1 VERKKEKG
9 RETAIFSRAGNMQ
22 KYNAHHQSSSNKK
35 IWLGPSE
42 TYEMYE
48 SNSKIAAPSPAPI
61 FVRTDYDDERFTMKR
76 PEPVRRAIPI
86 SAIIA
91 ISIGIPVIV
100 IVAIFVAVW
109 LQELG
114 ILSL

>member
-1 VERKKEKG
+1 
-9 RETAIFSRAGNMQ
+9 
-22 KYNAHHQSSSNKK
+22 
-35 IWLGPSE
+35 
-42 TYEMYE
+42 MYE
-48 SNSKIAAPSPAPI
+48 SNSHKSASPPAPI
-61 FVRTDYDDERFTMKR
+61 FVRTDYDDDMLTMKR
-76 PEPVRRAIPI
+76 PAPTHRAIPI

-91 ISIGIPVIV
+91 ISIGIPVVV